1 MKPINSRFFITNNG
15 IIYDVD
21 TNYVFKPRHS
31 EFHTSTLLSLS
42 LPKNLN
48 RAVLLRAE
56 YNAGGSDSVIK
67 TIDSMD
73 EGELRDWLKKLVTGD
88 MELGV
93 KIISNGGK

>member
-1 MKPINSRFFITNNG
+1 MAS
-15 IIYDVD
+15 
-21 TNYVFKPRHS
+21 
-31 EFHTSTLLSLS
+31 
-42 LPKNLN
+42 
-48 RAVLLRAE
+48 AE
-56 YNAGGSDSVIK
+56 YDAGGSDSVIK